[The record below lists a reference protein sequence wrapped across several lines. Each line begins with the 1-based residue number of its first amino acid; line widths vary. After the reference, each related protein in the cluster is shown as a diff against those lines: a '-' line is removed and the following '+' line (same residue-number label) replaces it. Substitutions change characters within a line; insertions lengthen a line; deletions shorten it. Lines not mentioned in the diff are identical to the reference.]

1 MLMIILTSHIIVASI
16 MSIAMVGV
24 LRAGYRGSE
33 TALYSAM
40 LGSFGMT
47 VISGTGL
54 LFVTAGSLGRI
65 CATMSVFTLSVI
77 AVRYYYRRQLS
88 LAKSL

>member
-1 MLMIILTSHIIVASI
+1 MIILTSHIIVASI

-24 LRAGYRGSE
+24 LRAGYHAKE
-33 TALYSAM
+33 TAFYPAM

-54 LFVTAGSLGRI
+54 LFVTAGNLGRI